1 VRATSFADGVMLG
14 ADRAALAD
22 LVHRYA
28 ARIDD
33 RQFGSLT
40 ELFTETAELVPVR

>member
-1 VRATSFADGVMLG
+1 MTLNA

-28 ARIDD
+28 ARVDD
-33 RQFGSLT
+33 RQFDSAA
-40 ELFTETAELVPVR
+40 ELFADDAELDAA